1 MIKYGDKDLGRNSV
15 VDIAFFV
22 GADPTDTINNILKG
36 KKYAMMSVH
45 PSFMASLNKEF
56 NLNLHVADFHGKYD
70 STEGINTVG
79 TFAFLIA
86 SREIQGDDIA
96 SILKKI
102 RDSVTA
108 IHKSLIK
115 LPPGCNDSC
124 YAGTND
130 KCHFILPLAEFS
142 FYQSYKA
149 TSRAS
154 VSDQKKAMV
163 PFLIAIAGFF
173 IPILKSVFKF
183 KSVLV
188 VWRFNRDIDRL
199 LKSGG
204 AVQEEYTRQLS
215 QRLAVYYGNCEIS
228 DAQHNALLSRIE
240 NQLPHS
246 GGLVTDTNKR
256 HRIKR
261 TQQRE
266 IDMSVQVHA

>member
-1 MIKYGDKDLGRNSV
+1 
-15 VDIAFFV
+15 
-22 GADPTDTINNILKG
+22 
-36 KKYAMMSVH
+36 
-45 PSFMASLNKEF
+45 
-56 NLNLHVADFHGKYD
+56 
-70 STEGINTVG
+70 
-79 TFAFLIA
+79 
-86 SREIQGDDIA
+86 
-96 SILKKI
+96 
-102 RDSVTA
+102 
-108 IHKSLIK
+108 LIK